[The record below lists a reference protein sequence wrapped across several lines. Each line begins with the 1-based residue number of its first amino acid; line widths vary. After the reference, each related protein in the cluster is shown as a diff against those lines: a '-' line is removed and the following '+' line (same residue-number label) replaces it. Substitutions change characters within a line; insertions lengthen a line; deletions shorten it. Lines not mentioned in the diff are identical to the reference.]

1 MRELFGKTIHLLK
14 NVLDYQSE
22 RHKVIVSNVA
32 NLDTPGYKAK
42 ELVFEKS
49 LQESMLKG
57 QTPALTRTH
66 AGHMGPEAGKGGNHR
81 IVSTGE
87 AVNIDKAMTSLA
99 ENNLMYNMTAEML
112 LRKFNG
118 LNTVLKD
125 AK

>member
-1 MRELFGKTIHLLK
+1 MQSLFGKTINLLT

-57 QTPALTRTH
+57 QTPELTRSH
-66 AGHMGPEAGKGGNHR
+66 AKHMNPDSGKNGNYKM
-81 IVSTGE
+81 VSTGE
-87 AVNIDKAMTSLA
+87 AVNIDKAMTALA

-112 LRKFNG
+112 LRKFSG